1 LAVYLFI
8 TLISLLLLSKLIPP
22 LAGNNSMSFK
32 QQFSIIKD
40 TKVFT
45 GLLKTVFWILGKTMV
60 IAYIAPLLNNLLNIP
75 SARISFYLF

>member
-1 LAVYLFI
+1 
-8 TLISLLLLSKLIPP
+8 
-22 LAGNNSMSFK
+22 MSFK

-45 GLLKTVFWILGKTMV
+45 GLLTTVFWILGKTMV
-60 IAYIAPLLNNLLNIP
+60 IAYIAPLQNNLLNIP